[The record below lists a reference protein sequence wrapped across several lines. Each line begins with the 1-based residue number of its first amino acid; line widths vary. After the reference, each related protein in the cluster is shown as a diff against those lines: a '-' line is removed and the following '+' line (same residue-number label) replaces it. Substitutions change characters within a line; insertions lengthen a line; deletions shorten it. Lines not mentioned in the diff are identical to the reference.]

1 MSDNLA
7 DTPEAGDKHH
17 HPVGRVLFMCS
28 YLSALAGGFLM
39 VAIAAMV
46 VVSVT
51 GRWVISKPIFG
62 DFEMVAMGTA
72 IAVTLFL
79 PYCQMKRGNVIVD
92 LFMSWA
98 PRRVQSFLDVLG
110 NLFLAAISGLLTW
123 RMYLGGFDAH
133 TYGETTYILA
143 LPLWW
148 AFPFMVFAFALL
160 TLNCLYLAV
169 QDLVRTFR

>member
-1 MSDNLA
+1 MSDTTETTEIE
-7 DTPEAGDKHH
+7 DRPD
-17 HPVGRVLFMCS
+17 HPIGRVLFRCS
-28 YLSALAGGFLM
+28 YLIALAGGFLM

-46 VVSVT
+46 VVSVL
-51 GRWVISKPIFG
+51 GRWLISKPIFG

-79 PYCQMKRGNVIVD
+79 PYCHLKRGNVIVD

-98 PRRVQSFLDVLG
+98 PRRVQSFLDVIGSLI
-110 NLFLAAISGLLTW
+110 LAAISGMLTW
-123 RMYLGGFDAH
+123 RMYLGGFDVH
-133 TYGETTYILA
+133 KFGDTTYILA

-148 AFPFMVFAFALL
+148 AFPFMILAYALL
-160 TLNCLYLAV
+160 TLNCIYTAV